1 MLIESAKKTLKD
13 IFGYSDF
20 RPLQGKVIDA
30 VLQGEDCLVLM
41 PTGGG
46 KSICFQ
52 IPALTLDGVAI
63 VVSPLI
69 ALMKDQV
76 EALKVNGVEAEF
88 INSTLNEEEQAAII
102 KKAVKGDIKMLYV
115 SPEKM
120 NSESFYY
127 TLLQLNISLIAIDEA
142 HCISSWGHDFRPD
155 YKRLGYLKKQFKDI
169 PIMALTA
176 TADPLTQ
183 KDILVQLNITGAN
196 VFKDSFSRPNIYL
209 EARPAYKR
217 KEVILDFIQQ
227 RGRESGIVYCLSKKN
242 TEDLSRYLKAN
253 GISSGFYHAGMNS
266 DVRDRI
272 QNDFI
277 NDRIKVVCATIA
289 FGMGIDKSNVRWVI
303 HHNLPKNLEGY
314 YQEIGRSGRD
324 GMAAHALLFYGQ
336 QDYSILESF
345 NEESERKVILNARLE
360 RMLLFAQ
367 SNHCRRRLLL
377 NYFGEWTVD
386 NCGQCDNCRG
396 RQNLINGTVMAQKAL
411 SAVARLSGKLPKS
424 ILPQVLA
431 GLRSPDVLAGGFHK
445 IKTFG
450 AGKELSL
457 VDWENVI
464 NQLIGLGY
472 LKVDYEQ
479 GTILALTPLSNK
491 VLFEREEVML
501 HHLHQK
507 IQREPKIEIKKP
519 KPAVSIPREEG
530 LFERLRQLR
539 RKMAVEMGVPPYILF
554 SDATLSEMV
563 TYRPRN
569 EWEMKEISGVGN
581 KKWEQYGQAFV
592 DEINA
597 FLQQKRVKK
606 APAYEKTLKLYQQ
619 GLSPEIIASRTGVNV
634 ITVYS
639 HLATLYEKGAGIDIA
654 QYVLP
659 YEKKKIKDILT
670 QHPHMQLQQIYELTN
685 KQIPHH
691 VIRLAMTL
699 IKKET
704 GSLN

>member
-1 MLIESAKKTLKD
+1 MESAKQTLKD

-20 RPLQGKVIDA
+20 RPLQKNVIAA
-30 VLQGEDCLVLM
+30 VLEGEDCLVLM

-52 IPALTLDGVAI
+52 IPALVLDGVTI

-88 INSTLNEEEQAAII
+88 INSTLTDDEQAAII
-102 KKAVKGDIKMLYV
+102 KKAINGETKLLYV

-127 TLLQLNISLIAIDEA
+127 TLLQLKISLIAIDEA

-155 YKRLGYLKKQFKDI
+155 YKRLGYLKKQYKNI
-169 PIMALTA
+169 PVMALTA

-183 KDILVQLNITGAN
+183 KDILVQLNIPGAS
-196 VFKDSFSRPNIYL
+196 VFKDSFSRPNIYI
-209 EARPAYKR
+209 EVKPAYKR

-227 RGRESGIVYCLSKKN
+227 RGDESGIIYCLSKKN
-242 TEDLSRYLKAN
+242 TEDLSRYLRAN
-253 GISSGFYHAGMNS
+253 GVLSGFYHAGMNA
-266 DVRDRI
+266 DIRNRV

-289 FGMGIDKSNVRWVI
+289 FGMGIDKSNVRWVV
-303 HHNLPKNLEGY
+303 HHNLPKNIEGY

-324 GMAAHALLFYGQ
+324 GLPAHALLFYGQ
-336 QDYSILESF
+336 QDYNILESF

-360 RMLLFAQ
+360 RMLHFAQ
-367 SNHCRRRLLL
+367 SNHCRRKLLL
-377 NYFGEWTVD
+377 NYFGEWTID
-386 NCGQCDNCRG
+386 NCGECDNCKG
-396 RQNLINGTVMAQKAL
+396 KQQLFEGTVLAQKAL
-411 SAVARLSGKLPKS
+411 SAVARLSGKISKE
-424 ILPQVLA
+424 ILPFVLA
-431 GLRSPDVLAGGFHK
+431 GHRTPDVLAGKFHE

-450 AGKELSL
+450 AGKDVSL
-457 VDWENVI
+457 ADWEIVI

-472 LKVDYEQ
+472 LKVEYEQ

-491 VLFEREEVML
+491 VLFDGESVLL
-501 HHLHQK
+501 HHLHRK
-507 IQREPKIEIKKP
+507 IKREAQIEIKKP
-519 KPAVSIPREEG
+519 KPAIVIDKQEG
-530 LFERLRQLR
+530 LFDRLRQLR

-554 SDATLSEMV
+554 SDATLQEMV
-563 TYRPRN
+563 TQRPTN

-597 FLQQKRVKK
+597 FLQQKKK
-606 APAYEKTLKLYQQ
+606 KTVPAYEKTFALYKQ

-639 HLATLYEKGAGIDIA
+639 HLSTLYEKGENVNIE
-654 QYVLP
+654 QYILP
-659 YEKKKIKDILT
+659 YEKRRVKDLV
-670 QHPHMQLQQIYELTN
+670 QKHPEMQLQQIYELAN

-691 VIRLAMTL
+691 VIRLVMSL
-699 IKKET
+699 LKKE
-704 GSLN
+704 N

>member
-1 MLIESAKKTLKD
+1 MMLNRAKQTLKD
-13 IFGYSDF
+13 VFGYSSF
-20 RPLQGKVIDA
+20 RPLQEKVIA
-30 VLQGEDCLVLM
+30 SVLEGDDCLVLM

-52 IPALTLDGVAI
+52 VPALTIEGITV

-76 EALKVNGVEAEF
+76 ESLKQNGVNAEF
-88 INSTLNEEEQAAII
+88 LNSSISEEDQAYV
-102 KKAVKGDIKMLYV
+102 VKRALAGDVKLLYV

-127 TLLQLNISLIAIDEA
+127 TLLQLNVNLIAIDEA

-155 YKRLGYLKKQFKDI
+155 YKRLGYLKKQFPKI

-183 KDILVQLNITGAN
+183 KDILVQLKLARAK
-196 VFKDSFSRPNIYL
+196 VFKDSFSRPNIYI

-217 KEVILDFIQQ
+217 KEVILDFIQK
-227 RGRESGIVYCLSKKN
+227 RGEESGIIYCLSKKN
-242 TEDLSRYLKAN
+242 TEDLSRYLRNN
-253 GISSGFYHAGMNS
+253 GVQSGFYHAGMNS
-266 DVRDRI
+266 DIRNRI

-303 HHNLPKNLEGY
+303 HHNLPKNIEGY

-324 GMAAHALLFYGQ
+324 GLPAHALLFYGQ
-336 QDYSILESF
+336 QDYGILESF

-367 SNHCRRRLLL
+367 SNHCRRKLLL
-377 NYFGEWTVD
+377 NYFGEWSVED
-386 NCGQCDNCRG
+386 CGECDNCRG
-396 RQNLINGTVMAQKAL
+396 KQQLFDGTVMAQKAL
-411 SAVARLSGKLPKS
+411 SAVARLQGKLPKEL
-424 ILPQVLA
+424 LPKVMAGHRSPEILA
-431 GLRSPDVLAGGFHK
+431 GRFHE

-450 AGKELSL
+450 AGKDVSIA
-457 VDWENVI
+457 DWELIVS
-464 NQLIGLGY
+464 QLINLGY
-472 LKVDYEQ
+472 LKIEYEQ

-491 VLFEREEVML
+491 VLFEGEGVQL

-507 IQREPKIEIKKP
+507 IKREKQVEIKKARP
-519 KPAVSIPREEG
+519 VVSFTHEQG
-530 LFERLRQLR
+530 LFERLRKLR
-539 RKMAVEMGVPPYILF
+539 RDMAVEKGVPPYILF
-554 SDATLSEMV
+554 SDATLMEMV
-563 TYRPRN
+563 AHRPTN
-569 EWEMKEISGVGN
+569 EWDMKEISGVGN
-581 KKWEQYGQAFV
+581 KKWELYGQAFV
-592 DEINA
+592 DEILA
-597 FLQQKRVKK
+597 FLNDKK
-606 APAYEKTLKLYQQ
+606 NKAKPAYHKTFELYKKN
-619 GLSPEIIASRTGVNV
+619 LSPEVIAARTGLNI

-639 HLATLYEKGAGIDIA
+639 HLATLFEKGESVDIE

-659 YEKKKIKDILT
+659 YEKRRVQVILDKN
-670 QHPHMQLQQIYELTN
+670 PGMQLQQVYEAAN

-691 VIRLAMTL
+691 IIRLAM
-699 IKKET
+699 
-704 GSLN
+704 SLLKN